1 VGTLY
6 SAQSSLY
13 NGLSR
18 LTNVTERCNLRE
30 KVLGVPTNTR
40 VLVGTAEDDIG
51 FIVETRIELFEMVDD
66 GPSDAGVSESY
77 V

>member
-1 VGTLY
+1 
-6 SAQSSLY
+6 LY

-40 VLVGTAEDDIG
+40 VLMGTAEDDIG
-51 FIVETRIELFEMVDD
+51 FTVETRIELLEMVDD
-66 GPSDAGVSESY
+66 GPSDASVSESY